1 MPQTPEEHL
10 AIDALYRISSLINNT
25 EDPKE
30 ALSCILEE
38 IMKVLPAASASI
50 NLINPDTKLLEIE
63 VMRGIPTHSKQVQL
77 QLGQGVTGWVAL
89 HGKPLIV
96 EDVTLDQRY
105 IPVKESIRSEMAVPM
120 EDQGIIIGVVNV
132 DSEKVGAFNEQD
144 KKVLTLLTHE
154 ATRVTNKLW
163 MIRRL
168 KEKASQLHGLVDA
181 GRILV
186 AKRERNEVFESIC
199 TQGCIVMGAHMCALF
214 LNDPKTK
221 RLELKTLIDSK
232 GGKHSF
238 QESIQPEESSIG
250 TAFERQKL
258 VEVTDIRRTEE
269 NHFTKLIQKERLVSM
284 LSSPI
289 TIDGKAVG
297 VINVY
302 TQKMHRFNNEERQ
315 IFSTFSSLSALAIHN
330 GELYD
335 RVFSTEETMRRNE
348 RLNML
353 GLLSAEIAHEIRNP
367 LTVIKLLFDS
377 LDLNFPEEDMRQQD
391 VTIIFEKLNQL
402 ESIVSRV
409 LSFGKSTGNLHSR
422 WDLNKLIEET
432 IHLVRLKL
440 TQSGIKLS
448 FVKHETSL
456 NVDVNKGQLQQVIL
470 NLIMNALHAMKKGGT
485 LEISTTTCIKD
496 GLQHA
501 ACRVKDTGHGFTS
514 EIAERAFE
522 SFLTGSPEGT
532 GLGLSIVKNIMSNHH
547 GTVEI
552 EKTSPEGT
560 TMCFT
565 LPILNIK

>member
-1 MPQTPEEHL
+1 M

-30 ALSCILEE
+30 ALACILEE

-120 EDQGIIIGVVNV
+120 EDQGVIIGVVNV
-132 DSEKVGAFNEQD
+132 DSEKIGAFNEQD
-144 KKVLTLLTHE
+144 KKILTLLTHE

-199 TQGCIVMGAHMCALF
+199 TQGCTVMGAHMCALF

-221 RLELKTLIDSK
+221 RLELKALIDSK
-232 GGKHSF
+232 GGKHSV

-258 VEVTDIRRTEE
+258 VEVIDIRRTEE

-284 LSSPI
+284 LTSPI
-289 TIDGKAVG
+289 IIDGKAVG

-315 IFSTFSSLSALAIHN
+315 IFNTFSSLSALAIHN

-422 WDLNKLIEET
+422 WDLNKLVEDT

-448 FVKHETSL
+448 FIKHESAL

-470 NLIMNALHAMKKGGT
+470 NLIMNALHAMKKGGA
-485 LEISTTTCIKD
+485 LEISTSTCMKD
-496 GLQHA
+496 GLPHA
-501 ACRVKDTGHGFTS
+501 ACRVKDTGHGFAS

-565 LPILNIK
+565 LPILDTK